1 MAAESLQSLVSLSE
15 LVSTSS
21 TNQRVRIFRREIPA
35 FLNSSTSEMSTELA
49 SLLIDII
56 FRTVAIYDDLRSRKA
71 VDDVIV
77 RALGGTVFMKTFAG
91 ALVQNMEKQS
101 KFQSHVGG
109 YRLLS
114 WSCLLLSKSQF
125 AAVSKNALCR
135 VAAAQA
141 SLLSLVLR
149 RSFRERKACRKKFL
163 HLFSQSPDIYK
174 VYMEEL
180 RNGRIPFKDSPELLM
195 LLLEFSSRSPSLF
208 GEFKPAFLDIYVN
221 AILSAKEKPGKSLTE
236 AFHPLYLQMSHGDFQ
251 SLVIPSSVK
260 MLKRNPEIVLESVRI
275 LLKSVN
281 LDLSKYAAEILS
293 VVLAQARHADE
304 GRRDGALA
312 IVHSL
317 SQKSSNPDAL
327 DTMFNAIKSVIKGS
341 EGRLAFPYQRVGM
354 VNAIQELSNAPDGKY
369 LISLSRTI
377 CDFLL
382 SYYKDDGNEEV
393 KIVILSAIASWAVRS
408 TDIIQESL
416 VSFLVS
422 GLKEKETLRKG
433 FLRSLHAICKNE
445 DAILK
450 MLPLF
455 GPLVQLV
462 KTGFTKAVQRLDGM
476 YALLLVVTI
485 AAVDIKAEETLV
497 KEKIW
502 ALISQNEPSVV
513 PISMASKLSIEDS
526 MACVDLLEVLLV
538 EHLQR
543 TLSNFSV
550 RLMLQLDLDVLISE
564 SDTDISLDPQ
574 VLFIPSVEVLVKA
587 LLIMSPAALKH
598 APESFFR
605 IILCSHHPCV
615 VGGAKR
621 DAVWKR
627 LSKCLQTHGFVV
639 IDIISA
645 NVGGFLQSEWYL
657 LLHEFVDISA
667 TFLLM
672 GENRSF
678 GPGTI
683 LVSDEYTPFSGKIS
697 DIAAFSGKLVT
708 VLANL
713 THTTLLRFILCS
725 LYSLNVSNRKNAT
738 SSCLVTNH
746 AQTLIRQGHT
756 VLAHSRSDH
765 FLVAQQLGVTFF
777 PNPHDLCKEHPE
789 VILLCSS
796 IISTQRVLLTL
807 PFQHLK
813 CSTLFVE
820 VFSIKEFPK
829 NLLLHALP
837 SDFDVLCT
845 HPMFGPQSAPHAWV
859 DLPFV
864 YEMVRI
870 GANEHPIVHWS
881 NRFGDY
887 GTDFGWG
894 KPAKVLLGPMGLKS
908 ANPLEQQAAIL
919 SLCNLMS
926 IIPGDTYL
934 EFEKNLLNL
943 PERFAHDT
951 LSENDIQIFHTPEG
965 MLFTEQG
972 VYVAES
978 VTAKNTK
985 QAKGRFRMYDDE
997 DGEDNTRSNHSVKR
1011 DQPSREAAGAGKKD
1025 TGKAAKKADKGKTA
1039 KEEARELLLKEEAS
1053 VRDRVREIQKNL
1065 SLMLRTLGDMAIANS
1080 VFAHSRLPSM
1090 FVEPLMRSPI
1100 VSDEAFET
1108 MVKLARCT
1116 APPLCDW
1123 ALDISTALRL
1133 IVTDEVHL
1141 LLDLVPSVAEEEA
1154 NERPHGL
1161 FERILDGLSISC
1173 KSGALPVDS
1182 FSFIFPII
1190 ERILL
1195 CSKKTKFHD
1204 DVLRIFYLH
1213 LDPHLPLPRIRML
1226 SVLYHVLG
1234 VVPAYQALI
1243 GPALNEL
1250 SLGLQPAEVASALNG
1265 VYAKDVH
1272 VRMACLNAVKCI
1284 PAVANRSLPENVE
1297 VATSIWIALHDPEK
1311 SVAQVAEDIWDHY
1324 GFDFGTDFSGLYKAL
1339 AHINYNVRVAAA
1351 EALAAALDEHPDSI
1365 QESLSTLFSLYIRD
1379 MGVGDVN
1386 VDAGWLGRQ
1395 GIALALHSAADIL
1408 GTKDL
1413 PVVMTFLISRALA
1426 DPNADVRGRMINAGI
1441 LIIDKNGKD
1450 NVSLLFPIFENYLN
1464 KTAPDEEKYDLVR
1477 EGVVIFTGALAKHLA
1492 KDDPKVHAVVD
1503 KLLDVLNTPSEAVQ
1517 RAVSACLSPLMQS
1530 KQDDAAALVSRL
1542 MDQMMKSEKYGERRG
1557 AAFGLAGLV
1566 KGFGISCLKKY
1577 RIVITL
1583 QESLAERNSAKSRE
1597 GALLGFECLCETLGR
1612 IFEPYV
1618 IQMLPLLLVSF
1629 SDQVNAVREA
1639 AECAARAMMSQL
1651 SAQGVKLVLPSLLK
1665 GLEDKAWRTK
1675 QSSVQLLGAM
1685 AYCAPQQLSQ
1695 CLPKIVPKL
1704 TEVLTDTHPK
1714 VQSAGQMALQQVGS
1728 VIKNPEISALVPT
1741 LLKGLSDPNEHT
1753 KYSLDI
1759 LLQTTFVN
1767 SIDAPSLALLVP
1779 IVHRGLRERSADTKK
1794 RAAQIVGNMCSLVTE
1809 PKDMIPYI
1817 GLLLPEVKK
1826 VLVDPIPEVR
1836 SVAARAIGS
1845 LIGGMGEE
1853 NFPDLVPWLFD
1864 TLKSDNSNV
1873 ERSGAAQGLSEVL
1886 AALGIEFFEHVL
1898 PDIIRNCSH
1907 QKASVRDGY
1916 LTLFKYLPRSLGVQ
1930 FQNYLPQ
1937 VLPAIL
1943 DGLADENES
1952 VRDAA
1957 LGAGHVLVEHY
1968 ATTSLP
1974 LLLPAVEDGIFNDSW
1989 RIRQSS
1995 VELLGDLLFKVA
2007 GTSGKALL
2015 EGGSDD
2021 EGSSTEAHGRAIIE
2035 ILGRDKRNEVLAALY
2050 MVRADVS
2057 LSVRQAALHVWKTI
2071 VANTPK
2077 TLREIMPV
2085 LMDTLITSLASS
2097 SSERRQVA
2105 GRSLGE
2111 LVRKLGERVLPLI
2124 IPILSQGL
2132 NDPNSSRRQGVCV
2145 GLSEVMASAGKSQLL
2160 TFMNELIPTIRTAL
2174 CDSVSEVRESAGLAF
2189 STLYKSAGMLAIDEI
2204 VPTLLHALEDDE
2216 TSDTALDGLKQ
2227 ILSVRTSAVLPHILP
2242 KLVHPPLSAFN
2253 AHALGALAVVA
2264 GPGLDFHLCT
2274 VLPPL
2279 LSAMGD
2285 DDKEVQT
2292 LAKEAAE
2299 TVVLVID
2306 EEGIEPLI
2314 SELVKGVNDSQ
2325 AAVRRS
2331 SSYLIGYFFKNSKLY
2346 LVDEAPNMISTLII
2360 LLSDSDSSTV
2370 TVAWEALSRVIISVP
2385 KEVLPSYI
2393 KLVRDAVST
2402 SRDKE
2407 RRKKKGGPVIIP
2419 GFCLPK
2425 ALQPILPIFLQGLIS
2440 GSAELREQAALG
2452 LGELIEVTSEQSLK
2466 EFVIPITG
2474 PLIRIIG
2481 DRFPWQV
2488 KSAIL
2493 STLTTM
2499 IKKGGIS
2506 LKPFLPQLQTTFVKC
2521 LQDSTRTVR
2530 SSAAL
2535 ALGKLSGLSTRVDPL
2550 VSDLLS
2556 SLQGSDGGVREAI
2569 LTALKGVLK
2578 HAGKNLSSAVR
2589 TRFYSILKDLIHDD
2603 DDRVRT
2609 YASSILGIL
2618 TQYLEDVQLTE
2629 LIQELSSLANSSSW
2643 PPRHGSIL
2651 TISSLLHYNPATIC
2665 SSSLFPTIVD
2675 CLRDTLKDEK
2685 FPLRETSTKALG
2697 RLLLY
2702 RSQVDPSDTLLYKD
2716 VLSLLVSSTHDDSSE
2731 VRRRALSAIK
2741 AVAKANPS
2749 AIMSLGTIV
2758 GPALAECMKDGN
2770 TPVRLAAE
2778 RCALHAF
2785 QLTKGSENVQAA
2797 QKYITGLDARRLSK
2811 FPEYSDDSDDSDE
2824 DTSSS

>member
-1 MAAESLQSLVSLSE
+1 MAESLQSLVSLSE

-35 FLNSSTSEMSTELA
+35 FLSSYASEMSTELA
-49 SLLIDII
+49 SLLTDIV

-71 VDDVIV
+71 VDEVIV
-77 RALGGTVFMKTFAG
+77 RALGEEVFMKTFAG

-101 KFQSHVGG
+101 KSQSHVGC

-125 AAVSKNALCR
+125 AALSKNALCR

-141 SLLSLVLR
+141 SLLSLVLQ
-149 RSFRERKACRKKFL
+149 RSFREGRACRKKIF
-163 HLFSQSPDIYK
+163 HLFSQSLNIYK

-180 RNGRIPFKDSPELLM
+180 RNGRIPFKDCPELLM
-195 LLLEFSSRSPSLF
+195 FLLEFSFQSPSLVV
-208 GEFKPAFLDIYVN
+208 EFKPTFLDIYVS

-236 AFHPLYLQMSHGDFQ
+236 AFRVLYLQMSHEDFQ
-251 SLVIPSSVK
+251 NIVVPSSVK
-260 MLKRNPEIVLESVRI
+260 MLKRNPEIVLESVGI

-293 VVLAQARHADE
+293 VVLAQVRHADE
-304 GRRDGALA
+304 GRRDGALS
-312 IVHSL
+312 IVRSL

-327 DTMFNAIKSVIKGS
+327 DTMFNAIKAVIKGS
-341 EGRLAFPYQRVGM
+341 EGRLTFPYQRVGM

-369 LISLSRTI
+369 LISLSRTV

-408 TDIIQESL
+408 TDAIQESL
-416 VSFLVS
+416 VSFFVS
-422 GLKEKETLRKG
+422 GLKEKETLRKC
-433 FLRSLHAICKNE
+433 FLRSLHTISKNE

-455 GPLVQLV
+455 GALVQLV
-462 KTGFTKAVQRLDGM
+462 KTGYTKAVQRLDGM
-476 YALLLVVTI
+476 YALLLVAKI

-502 ALISQNEPSVV
+502 ALISQNESSVV

-550 RLMLQLDLDVLISE
+550 RLLLQLLVFFICHPRWDIRRMTYNVTRKIITSAPKLSEDLFLEFSKYLSLVGEKHLALKI
-564 SDTDISLDPQ
+564 SDTDISLESQ
-574 VLFIPSVEVLVKA
+574 VSSVPSVEVLVKA
-587 LLIMSPAALKH
+587 LLMMSPAALKH
-598 APESFFR
+598 APDSFVR
-605 IILCSHHPCV
+605 ILLCSHHPCV
-615 VGGAKR
+615 VGSAKR
-621 DAVWKR
+621 DVVWKR
-627 LSKCLQTHGFVV
+627 LCKCLQAHGFVV

-645 NVGGFLQSEWYL
+645 NVGNFL
-657 LLHEFVDISA
+657 
-667 TFLLM
+667 
-672 GENRSF
+672 
-678 GPGTI
+678 
-683 LVSDEYTPFSGKIS
+683 
-697 DIAAFSGKLVT
+697 
-708 VLANL
+708 
-713 THTTLLRFILCS
+713 
-725 LYSLNVSNRKNAT
+725 
-738 SSCLVTNH
+738 
-746 AQTLIRQGHT
+746 
-756 VLAHSRSDH
+756 
-765 FLVAQQLGVTFF
+765 
-777 PNPHDLCKEHPE
+777 
-789 VILLCSS
+789 
-796 IISTQRVLLTL
+796 
-807 PFQHLK
+807 
-813 CSTLFVE
+813 
-820 VFSIKEFPK
+820 
-829 NLLLHALP
+829 
-837 SDFDVLCT
+837 
-845 HPMFGPQSAPHAWV
+845 
-859 DLPFV
+859 
-864 YEMVRI
+864 
-870 GANEHPIVHWS
+870 
-881 NRFGDY
+881 
-887 GTDFGWG
+887 
-894 KPAKVLLGPMGLKS
+894 KVLLGPMGLKS
-908 ANPLEQQAAIL
+908 ANPLEQQAAVLLL
-919 SLCNLMS
+919 SSLMS
-926 IIPGDTYL
+926 IIPGDTYV
-934 EFEKNLLNL
+934 EFEKYLLNI

-951 LSENDIQIFHTPEG
+951 LSEKDIQIFHTPEG
-965 MLFTEQG
+965 TLSTEQG

-978 VTAKNTK
+978 VSAKNTK

-997 DGEDNTRSNHSVKR
+997 DEVDHTRSNHSVKR
-1011 DQPSREAAGAGKKD
+1011 DLPSREAAGAGKKD
-1025 TGKAAKKADKGKTA
+1025 TGKAAKKAGSDKGKTA

-1053 VRDRVREIQKNL
+1053 VRDRVDEIQKNL

-1090 FVEPLMRSPI
+1090 VKFVEPLMRSPI

-1141 LLDLVPSVAEEEA
+1141 LLDQVPSVAEEEV
-1154 NERPHGL
+1154 NERAFRGL

-1182 FSFIFPII
+1182 FSFVFPII

-1204 DVLRIFYLH
+1204 DVLRILYLH

-1234 VVPAYQALI
+1234 VVPSYQASI

-1250 SLGLQPAEVASALNG
+1250 SLGLQPAEVAAALYG

-1284 PAVANRSLPENVE
+1284 PAVANRSLPESIE
-1297 VATSIWIALHDPEK
+1297 VSTSIWIALHDPEK
-1311 SVAQVAEDIWDHY
+1311 SVARVAEDIWDHY

-1339 AHINYNVRVAAA
+1339 SHINYNVRVAAA

-1379 MGVGDVN
+1379 MGAGDDN

-1395 GIALALHSAADIL
+1395 GIALALHSAADVL
-1408 GTKDL
+1408 RTKDL

-1530 KQDDAAALVSRL
+1530 KQDDAAALVKRL

-1566 KGFGISCLKKY
+1566 KGFGISCLKKFS
-1577 RIVITL
+1577 IVITL
-1583 QESLAERNSAKSRE
+1583 QESLAERSSAKSRE

-1629 SDQVNAVREA
+1629 SDQVVAVREA

-1886 AALGIEFFEHVL
+1886 AALGIEYFELVL

-1907 QKASVRDGY
+1907 PKAPVRDGY
-1916 LTLFKYLPRSLGVQ
+1916 LTLFKYMPRSLGVQ

-2035 ILGRDKRNEVLAALY
+2035 VLGRDKRNEVLAALY

-2085 LMDTLITSLASS
+2085 LMDTLITSLASP

-2132 NDPNSSRRQGVCV
+2132 GDPDSSRRQGVCV

-2174 CDSVSEVRESAGLAF
+2174 CDSVPEVRESAGLAF

-2253 AHALGALAVVA
+2253 AHALGALAEVA
-2264 GPGLDFHLCT
+2264 GPGLNFHLGT

-2285 DDKEVQT
+2285 DNKEVQT
-2292 LAKEAAE
+2292 LSKEAAE

-2325 AAVRRS
+2325 AVVRRS

-2360 LLSDSDSSTV
+2360 LLSDPDSSTV
-2370 TVAWEALSRVIISVP
+2370 AVAWEALSRVIISVP

-2407 RRKKKGGPVIIP
+2407 RRKKKGGPILIP

-2493 STLTTM
+2493 STLTSM

-2578 HAGKNLSSAVR
+2578 HAGKNVSLAVR
-2589 TRFYSILKDLIHDD
+2589 TRFYNVLKDLIHHDD
-2603 DDRVRT
+2603 DQVRIF
-2609 YASSILGIL
+2609 ASSILGIL
-2618 TQYLEDVQLTE
+2618 AQYLEDVQLTE
-2629 LIQELSSLANSSSW
+2629 LIQELSTLANSPSW
-2643 PPRHGSIL
+2643 PARHGSVL
-2651 TISSLLHYNPATIC
+2651 TISSLFRYNPSTIC

-2702 RSQVDPSDTLLYKD
+2702 RAPIDPSDTVLYKD
-2716 VLSLLVSSTHDDSSE
+2716 VLSLLILSTRDDSSE

-2749 AIMSLGTIV
+2749 AILSQGTIV
-2758 GPALAECMKDGN
+2758 GPALAECLKDAN

-2785 QLTKGSENVQAA
+2785 QLAKGSENVQAA

>member
-1 MAAESLQSLVSLSE
+1 MAESLQSLVSLSE
-15 LVSTSS
+15 LVTTSS
-21 TNQRVRIFRREIPA
+21 TNQRVRIFHREIPA
-35 FLNSSTSEMSTELA
+35 FLNSPTSDMSAEVA
-49 SLLIDII
+49 SLLTDIV
-56 FRTVAIYDDLRSRKA
+56 FRTVSIYDDRRSRKA

-77 RALGGTVFMKTFAG
+77 RALGGTVFMKTFAA
-91 ALVQNMEKQS
+91 ALVQNMEKQV
-101 KFQSHVGG
+101 KFQSHVGC
-109 YRLLS
+109 YRLVS

-125 AAVSKNALCR
+125 ATVSKNALCR
-135 VAAAQA
+135 VAVAQA
-141 SLLSLVLR
+141 SLLNLVFQ
-149 RSFRERKACRKKFL
+149 RSFREKRACKKKFF
-163 HLFSQSPDIYK
+163 HLFSKSPDIYK
-174 VYMEEL
+174 VYIEEL
-180 RNGRIPFKDSPELLM
+180 KNDRIPYKDSPELLL
-195 LLLEFSSRSPSLF
+195 LLLEFSSRAPPLF
-208 GEFKPAFLDIYVN
+208 GEFKVTFLDIYVN
-221 AILSAKEKPGKSLTE
+221 AILSTKEKPRKSLTE
-236 AFHPLYLQMSHGDFQ
+236 AFCPLYLQMSHEDFQ
-251 SLVIPSSVK
+251 NTVIPSSVK
-260 MLKRNPEIVLESVRI
+260 MLKRNPEIVLESVGI

-281 LDLSKYAAEILS
+281 LDLSKYAAEVLS

-304 GRRDGALA
+304 GRRNGALA
-312 IVHSL
+312 IVRIL

-327 DTMFNAIKSVIKGS
+327 DTMFNAIKAVIKGS

-354 VNAIQELSNAPDGKY
+354 VNAIQELSNSPDGKY
-369 LISLSRTI
+369 LISLSHAI

-382 SYYKDDGNEEV
+382 SFYKDDGNEEV
-393 KIVILSAIASWAVRS
+393 KIVTLSAIASWAIRS

-416 VSFLVS
+416 ISFFVS
-422 GLKEKETLRKG
+422 GLKEKETLRRG
-433 FLRSLHAICKNE
+433 FLRSLHAICKNA
-445 DAILK
+445 DAVLR
-450 MLPLF
+450 MSPLL

-462 KTGFTKAVQRLDGM
+462 KTGFTKAVQRLDGI
-476 YALLLVVTI
+476 YALLLVGKI

-502 ALISQNEPSVV
+502 SVVSQNEPSLV

-526 MACVDLLEVLLV
+526 MACVDLLEVLLL

-550 RLMLQLDLDVLISE
+550 RLLLQLMIFFICHPRWDIRRMAYNVARKIITSTPQLSEDLFFELSKYLSLIGEKVLALRISD
-564 SDTDISLDPQ
+564 SDISLDPQ
-574 VLFIPSVEVLVKA
+574 VPFIPSVEVLVKA
-587 LLIMSPAALKH
+587 LLIMSPAALKLS
-598 APESFFR
+598 PDSFVR
-605 IILCSHHPCV
+605 IILCSHHPSV
-615 VGGAKR
+615 VGFAKR
-621 DAVWKR
+621 DAAWKR
-627 LSKCLQTHGFVV
+627 LFKCLQTHGYDV
-639 IDIISA
+639 IHIMSA
-645 NVGGFLQSEWYL
+645 NVVNFL
-657 LLHEFVDISA
+657 EF
-667 TFLLM
+667 
-672 GENRSF
+672 
-678 GPGTI
+678 
-683 LVSDEYTPFSGKIS
+683 
-697 DIAAFSGKLVT
+697 
-708 VLANL
+708 
-713 THTTLLRFILCS
+713 
-725 LYSLNVSNRKNAT
+725 
-738 SSCLVTNH
+738 
-746 AQTLIRQGHT
+746 
-756 VLAHSRSDH
+756 
-765 FLVAQQLGVTFF
+765 
-777 PNPHDLCKEHPE
+777 
-789 VILLCSS
+789 
-796 IISTQRVLLTL
+796 
-807 PFQHLK
+807 
-813 CSTLFVE
+813 
-820 VFSIKEFPK
+820 
-829 NLLLHALP
+829 
-837 SDFDVLCT
+837 
-845 HPMFGPQSAPHAWV
+845 
-859 DLPFV
+859 
-864 YEMVRI
+864 
-870 GANEHPIVHWS
+870 
-881 NRFGDY
+881 
-887 GTDFGWG
+887 
-894 KPAKVLLGPMGLKS
+894 LLGPMGLRS
-908 ANPLEQQAAIL
+908 ANPLEQQAAISSL
-919 SLCNLMS
+919 SNLMS
-926 IIPGDTYL
+926 IIPGDTYT
-934 EFEKNLLNL
+934 EFEKHLLNL
-943 PERFAHDT
+943 PERFSHDS

-965 MLFTEQG
+965 MLSTEQG

-978 VTAKNTK
+978 VAVKNTK
-985 QAKGRFRMYDDE
+985 Q
-997 DGEDNTRSNHSVKR
+997 DNARSNHSVKK
-1011 DQPSREAAGAGKKD
+1011 DQASRETAAAGKRDGK
-1025 TGKAAKKADKGKTA
+1025 TTKKADKGKTA

-1053 VRDRVREIQKNL
+1053 VRDRVHEIEKNL
-1065 SLMLRTLGDMAIANS
+1065 SLMLRALGDMAIANS

-1090 FVEPLMRSPI
+1090 VKFVEPLLRSPI

-1108 MVKLARCT
+1108 MVKLSRCT

-1133 IVTDEVHL
+1133 IVTDEVHH
-1141 LLDLVPSVAEEEA
+1141 LLDLVPSVAEEEVK
-1154 NERPHGL
+1154 ERPFLGL
-1161 FERILDGLSISC
+1161 FERILDGLSTSC

-1182 FSFIFPII
+1182 FSFVFPIM

-1195 CSKKTKFHD
+1195 CSTKTKFHD

-1234 VVPAYQALI
+1234 VVPAYQASI

-1250 SLGLQPAEVASALNG
+1250 SLGFQPDEVASALYG

-1284 PAVANRSLPENVE
+1284 PAVANRSLPENTD

-1311 SVAQVAEDIWDHY
+1311 SVAEVAEDIWDHY
-1324 GFDFGTDFSGLYKAL
+1324 GFDFGTDFSGLFKAL
-1339 AHINYNVRVAAA
+1339 SHVNYNVRLAAA
-1351 EALAAALDEHPDSI
+1351 EALAAGLDEYPDSI
-1365 QESLSTLFSLYIRD
+1365 QETLSTLFSLYIRD
-1379 MGVGDVN
+1379 MGIGDDN

-1395 GIALALHSAADIL
+1395 GIALALLSAADVL
-1408 GTKDL
+1408 RTKDL

-1530 KQDDAAALVSRL
+1530 KQDDAAALVTRL
-1542 MDQMMKSEKYGERRG
+1542 LNQMMKSEKFGERRG
-1557 AAFGLAGLV
+1557 AAFGLAGVV

-1577 RIVITL
+1577 RIVIIL
-1583 QESLAERNSAKSRE
+1583 QDALAERNSAKSRE

-1612 IFEPYV
+1612 LFEPYV

-1629 SDQVNAVREA
+1629 SDQVVAVREA

-1845 LIGGMGEE
+1845 LIGGMGQE

-1886 AALGIEFFEHVL
+1886 AALGIEFFEHLL
-1898 PDIIRNCSH
+1898 PDVIRNCSH
-1907 QKASVRDGY
+1907 QKAAVRDGY

-1930 FQNYLPQ
+1930 FQNYLQQ
-1937 VLPAIL
+1937 VLPAII

-1974 LLLPAVEDGIFNDSW
+1974 LLLPAVEDGIFNDNW

-2035 ILGRDKRNEVLAALY
+2035 VLGRDKRNEVLAALY

-2085 LMDTLITSLASS
+2085 LMDTLISSLASS

-2124 IPILSQGL
+2124 IPILSLGL
-2132 NDPNSSRRQGVCV
+2132 SDPDSTRRQGVCV
-2145 GLSEVMASAGKSQLL
+2145 GLSEVMASAGKNQLL

-2174 CDSVSEVRESAGLAF
+2174 CDSVPEVRESAGLAF
-2189 STLYKSAGMLAIDEI
+2189 STLYKSAGLQAIDEI

-2242 KLVHPPLSAFN
+2242 KLVQPPLSAFH
-2253 AHALGALAVVA
+2253 AHALGALAEVA
-2264 GPGLDFHLCT
+2264 GPGLDFHLGT

-2279 LSAMGD
+2279 LSAMDD

-2299 TVVLVID
+2299 TVVSVID
-2306 EEGIEPLI
+2306 EEGVEPLI
-2314 SELVKGVNDSQ
+2314 SELVKGVSDSQ

-2360 LLSDSDSSTV
+2360 LLSDPDSSTV
-2370 TVAWEALSRVIISVP
+2370 TVAWVALSSVIASVP

-2407 RRKKKGGPVIIP
+2407 RRKKKGGPILVP

-2493 STLTTM
+2493 STLIIM
-2499 IKKGGIS
+2499 IRKGGIF

-2578 HAGKNLSSAVR
+2578 YAGKNVSSAVR
-2589 TRFYSILKDLIHDD
+2589 NRVYSVLKDLIHDD
-2603 DDRVRT
+2603 DDKVRI
-2609 YASSILGIL
+2609 YAASILGIL
-2618 TQYLEDVQLTE
+2618 SQYLEDVQLTE
-2629 LIQELSSLANSSSW
+2629 LILELSSLANSPSW

-2651 TISSLLHYNPATIC
+2651 AISSLFRHNPAPIC

-2702 RSQVDPSDTLLYKD
+2702 STQMDPSDMLLYKD
-2716 VLSLLVSSTHDDSSE
+2716 VLSLLISSTRDDSSE

-2749 AIMSLGTIV
+2749 AIMSHGTII
-2758 GPALAECMKDGN
+2758 GPALAECLKDAN

-2785 QLTKGSENVQAA
+2785 QLTKGSENVQAV

-2811 FPEYSDDSDDSDE
+2811 LPEYSDESEDSDE

>member
-1 MAAESLQSLVSLSE
+1 MAESLQSLVSLSE

-21 TNQRVRIFRREIPA
+21 TNQRLRIFQREVPA
-35 FLNSSTSEMSTELA
+35 FLNSSTSDDMSTELA
-49 SLLIDII
+49 SLLTDVI
-56 FRTVAIYDDLRSRKA
+56 FRTVAIYDDRRSRKA

-77 RALGGTVFMKTFAG
+77 KALSGTVFMKTFAA
-91 ALVQNMEKQS
+91 ALVQSMEKQL
-101 KFQSHVGG
+101 KFQSYVGC

-114 WSCLLLSKSQF
+114 WSCLLLSKSRF
-125 AAVSKNALCR
+125 STVSKNALCR
-135 VAAAQA
+135 VAAGQA
-141 SLLSLVLR
+141 SLLNIVWS
-149 RSFRERKACRKKFL
+149 RSFRERRACKKKIF
-163 HLFSQSPDIYK
+163 HLFSKSPDIYK
-174 VYMEEL
+174 VYVQEVKTGL
-180 RNGRIPFKDSPELLM
+180 IPYKDGPELLL
-195 LLLEFSSRSPSLF
+195 LLLEFSTRSPSLF

-221 AILSAKEKPGKSLTE
+221 AILNAKEKPGKSLIE
-236 AFHPLYLQMSHGDFQ
+236 AFHPLYLQMSHEDFGIIV
-251 SLVIPSSVK
+251 LPAAVK
-260 MLKRNPEIVLESVRI
+260 MLKRNPEIVLESVGI

-293 VVLAQARHADE
+293 VVLVQARHADE
-304 GRRDGALA
+304 GRRDVALD
-312 IVHSL
+312 IVRSL
-317 SQKSSNPDAL
+317 SQKSSNPDAF

-354 VNAIQELSNAPDGKY
+354 VNAMQELSNAPDGKY
-369 LISLSRTI
+369 LISLSQTI
-377 CDFLL
+377 CNFLL
-382 SYYKDDGNEEV
+382 SFYKDDGNEEV
-393 KIVILSAIASWAVRS
+393 KIATLSAIASWAVKS
-408 TDIIQESL
+408 TNIIQESL
-416 VSFLVS
+416 VSFFAS
-422 GLKEKETLRKG
+422 GLKEKETLRRG
-433 FLRSLHAICKNE
+433 FLRSLHAICKNA
-445 DAILK
+445 DAVLK
-450 MLPLF
+450 MSPLL

-462 KTGFTKAVQRLDGM
+462 KTGFTKAVQRLDGI
-476 YALLLVVTI
+476 YALLLVGKI
-485 AAVDIKAEETLV
+485 AAVDIKADEILV
-497 KEKIW
+497 KEKMW
-502 ALISQNEPSVV
+502 STISQNEPSLV
-513 PISMASKLSIEDS
+513 PISMASKLAVEDNI
-526 MACVDLLEVLLV
+526 ACIDLLEVLLL

-550 RLMLQLDLDVLISE
+550 RSLLQLMIFFICHPRWDIRRIAYNVVKRIITSVPQLSEDLFSEFSKYLYLIEEKLSALRI

-574 VLFIPSVEVLVKA
+574 VPFIPSVEILVKA
-587 LLIMSPAALKH
+587 LLMMSSAAMKV
-598 APESFFR
+598 APDSFVR

-615 VGGAKR
+615 VGSAKR
-621 DAVWKR
+621 VAVWKR
-627 LSKCLQTHGFVV
+627 LSKCLQAHDFDV
-639 IDIISA
+639 IDIVSA
-645 NVGGFLQSEWYL
+645 NV
-657 LLHEFVDISA
+657 V
-667 TFLLM
+667 
-672 GENRSF
+672 N
-678 GPGTI
+678 
-683 LVSDEYTPFSGKIS
+683 
-697 DIAAFSGKLVT
+697 
-708 VLANL
+708 
-713 THTTLLRFILCS
+713 
-725 LYSLNVSNRKNAT
+725 
-738 SSCLVTNH
+738 
-746 AQTLIRQGHT
+746 
-756 VLAHSRSDH
+756 
-765 FLVAQQLGVTFF
+765 
-777 PNPHDLCKEHPE
+777 
-789 VILLCSS
+789 
-796 IISTQRVLLTL
+796 
-807 PFQHLK
+807 
-813 CSTLFVE
+813 
-820 VFSIKEFPK
+820 
-829 NLLLHALP
+829 
-837 SDFDVLCT
+837 
-845 HPMFGPQSAPHAWV
+845 
-859 DLPFV
+859 
-864 YEMVRI
+864 
-870 GANEHPIVHWS
+870 IVQ
-881 NRFGDY
+881 
-887 GTDFGWG
+887 
-894 KPAKVLLGPMGLKS
+894 VLLGPMGLRS
-908 ANPLEQQAAIL
+908 ANPLEQEAAISSL
-919 SLCNLMS
+919 SNLMS
-926 IIPGDTYL
+926 IIPGDTYT
-934 EFEKNLLNL
+934 EFEKHLLDL
-943 PERFAHDT
+943 PERFSHDA

-965 MLFTEQG
+965 MLSTEQG
-972 VYVAES
+972 VYIAES
-978 VTAKNTK
+978 VAFTNTK
-985 QAKGRFRMYDDE
+985 QAKGRFRMYNDE
-997 DGEDNTRSNHSVKR
+997 DGLDHAQSNHSMKR
-1011 DQPSREAAGAGKKD
+1011 DQPSREAAGTGKKD
-1025 TGKAAKKADKGKTA
+1025 TGKATKKADKGKTA

-1053 VRDRVREIQKNL
+1053 IRDRVCEIQKNL
-1065 SLMLRTLGDMAIANS
+1065 SLMLRTLGNMAIANS
-1080 VFAHSRLPSM
+1080 IFAHSRLPSM
-1090 FVEPLMRSPI
+1090 VKFVEPLLRSPI

-1108 MVKLARCT
+1108 LVMLSRCT

-1123 ALDISTALRL
+1123 ALDISTAIRL
-1133 IVTDEVHL
+1133 VVTDEVHL
-1141 LLDLVPSVAEEEA
+1141 LLDLAPSVAEEEV
-1154 NERPHGL
+1154 NQRPSHGL
-1161 FERILDGLSISC
+1161 FERIIDGLSTSC

-1182 FSFIFPII
+1182 FSFVFPIM

-1204 DVLRIFYLH
+1204 DVLRLIYLH
-1213 LDPHLPLPRIRML
+1213 MDAHLPLPRVRML

-1234 VVPAYQALI
+1234 VVPAYQASI

-1250 SLGLQPAEVASALNG
+1250 SLGFQPHEVASALYG

-1284 PAVANRSLPENVE
+1284 PAVSSRSLPQNTE

-1311 SVAQVAEDIWDHY
+1311 SVAEVAEDIWDHY
-1324 GFDFGTDFSGLYKAL
+1324 GFDFGTDFSGIFKAL
-1339 AHINYNVRVAAA
+1339 SHVNYNVRLAAA
-1351 EALAAALDEHPDSI
+1351 EALAAALDEHPDII

-1379 MGVGDVN
+1379 MGNGDDH

-1395 GIALALHSAADIL
+1395 GVALALHSAADVL
-1408 GTKDL
+1408 RTKDL

-1426 DPNADVRGRMINAGI
+1426 DLNADVRDRMINAGI

-1464 KTAPDEEKYDLVR
+1464 KTAPDEEQYDLVR

-1503 KLLDVLNTPSEAVQ
+1503 KLLDVLNTPSESVQ
-1517 RAVSACLSPLMQS
+1517 RAVAACLSPLMQS
-1530 KQDDAAALVSRL
+1530 KQDEAAALVTRL
-1542 MDQMMKSEKYGERRG
+1542 LDQMMKSEKYGERRG
-1557 AAFGLAGLV
+1557 AAFGLAGVV

-1577 RIVITL
+1577 KIVIIL
-1583 QESLAERNSAKSRE
+1583 QECLAERNSAKSRE
-1597 GALLGFECLCETLGR
+1597 GALLGFECLCETLGKL
-1612 IFEPYV
+1612 FEPYV

-1629 SDQVNAVREA
+1629 SDQVAAVRDA

-1704 TEVLTDTHPK
+1704 TEVLTDSHPK
-1714 VQSAGQMALQQVGS
+1714 VQSAGQTALQQVGS

-1779 IVHRGLRERSADTKK
+1779 IVHRGLRVRSADTKK
-1794 RAAQIVGNMCSLVTE
+1794 RASQIVGNMCSLVTE

-1853 NFPDLVPWLFD
+1853 NFPDLVPWLFE

-1886 AALGIEFFEHVL
+1886 AALGVAFFEHVF

-2035 ILGRDKRNEVLAALY
+2035 ILGREKRNEVLAALY

-2085 LMDTLITSLASS
+2085 LMDTLIASLASA

-2132 NDPNSSRRQGVCV
+2132 SDPDSSRRQGVCV
-2145 GLSEVMASAGKSQLL
+2145 GLSEVMASAGKNQLM
-2160 TFMNELIPTIRTAL
+2160 TFMTELIPTIRTAL
-2174 CDSVSEVRESAGLAF
+2174 CDSEPAVRESAGLAF
-2189 STLYKSAGMLAIDEI
+2189 STLYKSAGMQAIDEI

-2253 AHALGALAVVA
+2253 AHALGALAEVA
-2264 GPGLDFHLCT
+2264 GPGLDFHLGT

-2279 LSAMGD
+2279 LSGMSNVD
-2285 DDKEVQT
+2285 QEVQT
-2292 LAKEAAE
+2292 SAKKAAE
-2299 TVVLVID
+2299 TIVLVID
-2306 EEGIEPLI
+2306 EEGVEPLI
-2314 SELVKGVNDSQ
+2314 SELVKGVSDSQ

-2331 SSYLIGYFFKNSKLY
+2331 SSYLIGFFFKNSKLY

-2360 LLSDSDSSTV
+2360 LLSDNDSSTV
-2370 TVAWEALSRVIISVP
+2370 TAAWEALSRVIISVP

-2393 KLVRDAVST
+2393 KLVRDAVSS

-2407 RRKKKGGPVIIP
+2407 RRKKKGGPVLIP

-2425 ALQPILPIFLQGLIS
+2425 SLQPILPIFLQGLIS

-2452 LGELIEVTSEQSLK
+2452 LGELIEVAGEQSLK
-2466 EFVIPITG
+2466 EVVIPITG

-2493 STLTTM
+2493 STLTIM
-2499 IKKGGIS
+2499 IRKGGIS

-2521 LQDSTRTVR
+2521 LQDNTRTIR
-2530 SSAAL
+2530 SGAAL
-2535 ALGKLSGLSTRVDPL
+2535 ALGMLSGLNPRVDPL

-2556 SLQGSDGGVREAI
+2556 SLQGSEGGVREAI
-2569 LTALKGVLK
+2569 LSALKGVLK
-2578 HAGKNLSSAVR
+2578 HAGKNVGSAVR
-2589 TRFYSILKDLIHDD
+2589 SRIYSVLKDLIHHD
-2603 DDRVRT
+2603 DDRVRM
-2609 YASSILGIL
+2609 YSASILGML
-2618 TQYLEDVQLTE
+2618 TQYLEADQFTE
-2629 LIQELSSLANSSSW
+2629 LIQELSSLANSPNW

-2651 TISSLLHYNPATIC
+2651 TISSLLYHNPAPVF
-2665 SSSLFPTIVD
+2665 SSSLFLTIVD

-2685 FPLRETSTKALG
+2685 FPLRESSTKALG

-2702 RSQVDPSDTLLYKD
+2702 RAQVDPSDPVLYKD
-2716 VLSLLVSSTHDDSSE
+2716 VLSLLVTSTRDESSE

-2749 AIMSLGTIV
+2749 AIMSHGTVI
-2758 GPALAECMKDGN
+2758 GPALAECLKDTN

-2778 RCALHAF
+2778 RCAVHAF
-2785 QLTKGSENVQAA
+2785 QLTKGSENVQAV

-2811 FPEYSDDSDDSDE
+2811 FPENSDDSGDSDE
-2824 DTSSS
+2824 DMSTS

>member
-550 RLMLQLDLDVLISE
+550 RLMLQLMISFMCHPRWDIRRMTYDVARKIITSAPQLSEDLFLEFSKYLTLIGE
-564 SDTDISLDPQ
+564 KHLALKISDTDISLDPQ

-645 NVGGFLQSEWYL
+645 NVGGFLQ
-657 LLHEFVDISA
+657 
-667 TFLLM
+667 
-672 GENRSF
+672 
-678 GPGTI
+678 
-683 LVSDEYTPFSGKIS
+683 
-697 DIAAFSGKLVT
+697 
-708 VLANL
+708 
-713 THTTLLRFILCS
+713 
-725 LYSLNVSNRKNAT
+725 
-738 SSCLVTNH
+738 
-746 AQTLIRQGHT
+746 
-756 VLAHSRSDH
+756 
-765 FLVAQQLGVTFF
+765 
-777 PNPHDLCKEHPE
+777 
-789 VILLCSS
+789 
-796 IISTQRVLLTL
+796 
-807 PFQHLK
+807 
-813 CSTLFVE
+813 
-820 VFSIKEFPK
+820 
-829 NLLLHALP
+829 
-837 SDFDVLCT
+837 
-845 HPMFGPQSAPHAWV
+845 
-859 DLPFV
+859 
-864 YEMVRI
+864 
-870 GANEHPIVHWS
+870 
-881 NRFGDY
+881 
-887 GTDFGWG
+887 
-894 KPAKVLLGPMGLKS
+894 VLLGPMGLKS

-1065 SLMLRTLGDMAIANS
+1065 SLMLRTLGDMATANS

-1090 FVEPLMRSPI
+1090 
-1100 VSDEAFET
+1100 
-1108 MVKLARCT
+1108 LARCT

-1413 PVVMTFLISRALA
+1413 PVVMTFLISRAL
-1426 DPNADVRGRMINAGI
+1426 
-1441 LIIDKNGKD
+1441 
-1450 NVSLLFPIFENYLN
+1450 
-1464 KTAPDEEKYDLVR
+1464 APDEEKYDLVR

-2145 GLSEVMASAGKSQLL
+2145 GLSEVMASAAKSQLL

-2227 ILSVRTSAVLPHILP
+2227 I
-2242 KLVHPPLSAFN
+2242 LSAFN

-2407 RRKKKGGPVIIP
+2407 RRKKKGGPVLIP